1 MATQPPLTPR
11 LLVVVTHPMTAR
23 YLLRGQLGYLA
34 TKGFVLGLATAPG
47 PDLEFVARTEKIA
60 VYPVPFTRDPNP
72 ALDLRALRHL
82 SQVIADFRPNLV
94 NASTPKA
101 GLLGMVAAAWHRV
114 SRRVY
119 QLRGLRWETLTG
131 LRRATVRWADGL
143 ACRLAHQ
150 VVCVSPSL
158 HQRAREGGVVP
169 EGKGIV
175 LGHGSSNG
183 VDVHR
188 FCPPSEDQR
197 VQARRRLGLD
207 PRARVLGF
215 VGRLARD
222 KGVAD
227 LWRAFVQVVL
237 PAVPDAALLLVGSV
251 EENDPLPPAVLRELS
266 RHPQVRWVGFLEDPI
281 TAYHAMDLLVFP
293 SRREGFPN
301 APLEAAACA
310 VPTVGYA
317 ATGTVD
323 AVVDGVTGRLV
334 PVGAWQAL
342 GEAVVACLGQP
353 DLTHR
358 LGQAAR
364 QRAVAQFA
372 QEKVWQLW
380 EGFYRQQLQGL
391 PDAP

>member
-23 YLLRGQLGYLA
+23 YLLRGQLNYLA
-34 TKGFVLGLATAPG
+34 TRGFVLGLATAPG
-47 PDLEFVARTEKIA
+47 PDLAFVAETEKIP

-72 ALDLRALRHL
+72 VLDLRALRRL
-82 SQVIADFRPNLV
+82 SRVIADFSPTLV

-114 SRRVY
+114 PRRVY

-131 LRRATVRWADGL
+131 LRREAVRWADRV

-158 HQRAREGGVVP
+158 YRRAKEGGVVP

-183 VDVHR
+183 VDIYR
-188 FCPPSEDQR
+188 FCPANDKQR
-197 VQARRRLGLD
+197 VQARRGFGLD
-207 PRARVLGF
+207 PRAKVLGF
-215 VGRLARD
+215 VGRLAGD
-222 KGVAD
+222 KGVPD
-227 LWRAFVQVVL
+227 LWRAFVEVVL
-237 PAVPDAALLLVGSV
+237 PAVPDAALLLVGSA
-251 EENDPLPPAVLRELS
+251 EDHDPLPPSVLGEFT
-266 RHPQVRWVGFLEDPI
+266 RHPQVRWVGLLEDPVA
-281 TAYHAMDLLVFP
+281 AYHAMDLLVFP

-323 AVVDGVTGRLV
+323 AVADGVTGRLV
-334 PVGAWQAL
+334 PVGAWQTL
-342 GEAVVACLGQP
+342 GEAVVACLRRP
-353 DLTHR
+353 DLLHR
-358 LGQAAR
+358 FGQAAR
-364 QRAVAQFA
+364 QRAVSDFA
-372 QEKVWQLW
+372 QERVWQLW
-380 EGFYRQQLQGL
+380 EEFYHQQLLGL